1 MKKTHI
7 LAMAGLLLVAAGGI
21 WTGTKIVGQDPT
33 TDAPHAA
40 ADEPLHQRAGE
51 SVYTCPMHP
60 SVRQSEPGSC
70 PICGMDLVEVEPEPE
85 PMTDPDA
92 VAHHTCPMHPSVKQ
106 SEPGSC
112 PICGMDLEPVL
123 QSEVSGGVVLID
135 AVRRQTIG
143 VRTAPV
149 TTGSMTRKVRA
160 VGHVTYDERDL
171 ADVDLKVKGWIQD
184 LYVDAEGAYV
194 RKGAPLFTFYSP
206 ELYAAQK
213 DYLQALRARERATDI
228 EEAGFL
234 LESARERLILWDLTE
249 AQVDSLASRGRAQR
263 YVTIFAPAS
272 GHVIAKHVVEG
283 SSVMPGQML
292 YRIAPLERVWVEAEV
307 YESDLAILREGQR
320 ADVRLPFLP
329 GREFEGTIDHIYPY
343 MADGSR
349 TGRVRLVL
357 RNPDLELRP
366 NMYADVELEVDL
378 GRQLRVPQEA
388 VIYTGP
394 RRIVFV
400 DLGEGR
406 LRPTEIQ
413 VGRSDGAYFEVLSGL
428 SPGDVVVT
436 SGNFLVAAESRLRS
450 AATFWSA
457 GDGSHEH

>member
-7 LAMAGLLLVAAGGI
+7 WAMAGLLLVAAGGI
-21 WTGTKIVGQDPT
+21 WTGTKLAGQEP
-33 TDAPHAA
+33 AAVSEAA
-40 ADEPLHQRAGE
+40 AHSEHDHQQTGE

-92 VAHHTCPMHPSVKQ
+92 VAHYTCPMHPSVKQ

-135 AVRRQTIG
+135 AVRRQSIG
-143 VRTAPV
+143 VRTETV
-149 TTGSMTRKVRA
+149 TRGPMTRTVRA
-160 VGHVTYDERDL
+160 VGHLTYDERGL
-171 ADVDLKVKGWIQD
+171 ADVDLKVKGWVRE
-184 LYVDAEGAYV
+184 LHVDAQGEYV
-194 RKGAPLFTFYSP
+194 GKGQPLFTFYSP
-206 ELYAAQK
+206 DLYAAQQ
-213 DYLQALRARERATDI
+213 DYLQALRARERAADG
-228 EEAGFL
+228 EEAGL
-234 LESARERLILWDLTE
+234 LLDSARERLILWDLTG

-283 SSVMPGQML
+283 ASVMPGQML
-292 YRIAPLERVWVEAEV
+292 YRIAPLDRVWVEAEV
-307 YESDLAILREGQR
+307 YESDLAILKVGQR
-320 ADVRLPFLP
+320 ADIRLTYLP
-329 GREFEGTIDHIYPY
+329 GREFKGTIDHIYPY
-343 MADGSR
+343 MDEDAR

-366 NMYADVELEVDL
+366 NMYADVELKVDL
-378 GRQLRVPQEA
+378 GSPLRVPQEA

-394 RRIVFV
+394 RRIVFL

-406 LRPTEIQ
+406 LKPTEIQ
-413 VGRSDGAYFEVLSGL
+413 VGRSAGAYFEVLSGL
-428 SPGDVVVT
+428 SSGDVVVT

-450 AATFWSA
+450 AATFWSG